1 MVDHDQ
7 ERSARRGSA
16 PPPPAGYVGAG
27 VFIALGAYLL
37 LDRDTSET
45 DRVRKRIS
53 EDVFGLCECFGAS
66 IPDRQ
71 LLLAVK

>member
-1 MVDHDQ
+1 MLLGLVLGA
-7 ERSARRGSA
+7 ELAEAIRE
-16 PPPPAGYVGAG
+16 PAGYVGAG